1 MRAFSISELD
11 ICKQIL
17 PFLFYF
23 VFCKE
28 NRLSL
33 ASLDESYVEVLAN
46 TYAYVYESGI
56 SISKYICTLTVLPT
70 GTLLGSTWHL
80 TLKKSQR
87 VSKHLY
93 AFSILLS
100 YYPFPGN
107 KVLMEFPPGAGGGV
121 WRWFFESI
129 RFKRWVRA
137 WASGEEG
144 LGWLEQL
151 EGICDLTRQDQTE
164 KPSKFCISDEAN
176 LIFDIS

>member
-1 MRAFSISELD
+1 MCVYVFISKSLKTNILAYLYIQYAFFHLFLHAYIHLSIYLYTFIFLFIFLYLYTLGCPQKHTFSYFDVRAFSISELD

-70 GTLLGSTWHL
+70 GTLLGST
-80 TLKKSQR
+80 
-87 VSKHLY
+87 
-93 AFSILLS
+93 
-100 YYPFPGN
+100 
-107 KVLMEFPPGAGGGV
+107 
-121 WRWFFESI
+121 
-129 RFKRWVRA
+129 
-137 WASGEEG
+137 
-144 LGWLEQL
+144 
-151 EGICDLTRQDQTE
+151 
-164 KPSKFCISDEAN
+164 
-176 LIFDIS
+176 